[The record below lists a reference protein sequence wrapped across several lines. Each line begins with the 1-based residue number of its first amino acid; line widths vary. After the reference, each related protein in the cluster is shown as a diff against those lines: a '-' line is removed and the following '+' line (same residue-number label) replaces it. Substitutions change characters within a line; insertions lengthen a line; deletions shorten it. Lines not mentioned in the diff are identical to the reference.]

1 MYLELNYATE
11 VKDMTETMQIP
22 LFPPRSVPDLVGEI
36 KKISKEIK
44 DLYCLDD
51 LPWVL
56 GYSGGKDSSAVVQLI
71 WYAIAELPPEKRTK
85 KIYVITTD
93 TLVENPIVSTWVRH
107 SLKQM
112 KSAAIE
118 QQLPIEPH
126 LLYPDVKD
134 TFWVNLMG
142 KGYPAPR
149 HGFRW
154 CTERLKILPS
164 NRFIRDVVRIN
175 GEVILILGTR
185 KAESIKRAVSMEKH
199 EIGRMSD
206 RLNDS
211 SNSIKSLL
219 YQSPSLPNSLIYSPI
234 EDWRTD
240 EVWIY
245 LNQWPNPWENSNKDL
260 FTMYRGATAD
270 NECPLVVDTSTPSC
284 GTSRF
289 GCWVC
294 TMVSQDKSMEAMIQ
308 NDEEKE
314 WMQPLLDIRN
324 ELDIKNDREKR
335 DFRRIYGR
343 VELFERN
350 MGDDKTSV
358 EPIPGPY
365 TKFWREHWLRRVL
378 EAQTHI
384 RKTAPEEMRDIT
396 LITPEEL
403 SEIRRIWL
411 EQKHEFDDSLP
422 RIYEEV
428 TGESFADSRPAAER
442 KLLGSDEW
450 TAIEEICTEDK
461 MHLELMAKL
470 LDTERQY
477 YTKPRRTGIY
487 ADLDKCFETSSR
499 SQDEAIGNA
508 HYQRNLKTAVEDVKA
523 NPTEKIQQ
531 VKSAIAQTNT
541 SAKSD
546 TVNVAKLKEE
556 LESSSSPGKQLSW
569 ADIKYSTPDVGEGN
583 SKD

>member
-1 MYLELNYATE
+1 MYLELNYLTE
-11 VKDMTETMQIP
+11 VEDMTETILP
-22 LFPPRSVPDLVGEI
+22 LFPPRTVRDLVEEI
-36 KKISKEIK
+36 KKLSQEIR

-56 GYSGGKDSSAVVQLI
+56 GYSGGKDSTAVVQLI

-93 TLVENPIVSTWVRH
+93 TLVENPIVSTWVRQ

-112 KSAAIE
+112 KSAAVK

-126 LLYPDVKD
+126 MLYPDVKD

-164 NRFIRDVVRIN
+164 NRFVRDMVRIN

-206 RLNDS
+206 RLNNNS
-211 SNSIKSLL
+211 SSIKSLL

-245 LNQWPNPWENSNKDL
+245 LNQWANPWENSNKDL

-284 GTSRF
+284 GSSRF

-324 ELDIKNDREKR
+324 ELDIKNDRDKR

-350 MGDDKTSV
+350 MGDDTTSV

-384 RKTAPEEMRDIT
+384 RKTAPLEMRDIT

-411 EQKHEFDDSLP
+411 EEKHEFDDSLP

-428 TGESFADSRPAAER
+428 TGEPFEDSRPAAER

-450 TAIEEICTEDK
+450 AVIEEICSEDK

-499 SQDEAIGNA
+499 SKEEAIGNA
-508 HYQRNLKTAVEDVKA
+508 HYQRNLKKAVEDIKA

-531 VKSAIAQTNT
+531 FKDAIAQTNS
-541 SAKSD
+541 SAKND
-546 TVNVAKLKEE
+546 TVDIAKLKEE
-556 LESSSSPGKQLSW
+556 LESNSNQSRQLSW
-569 ADIKYSTPDVGEGN
+569 ADIKFSPPNSGEEN

>member
-1 MYLELNYATE
+1 
-11 VKDMTETMQIP
+11 MTETMQIP
-22 LFPPRSVPDLVGEI
+22 LSLFPPRTVNDLVEEI
-36 KKISKEIK
+36 KKLTKEIK

-51 LPWVL
+51 IPWVV
-56 GYSGGKDSSAVVQLI
+56 GYSGGKDSTTVLQLI
-71 WYAIAELPPEKRTK
+71 WYALAELPPEKRTK

-112 KSAAIE
+112 NCAAIE
-118 QQLPIEPH
+118 QALPIESH
-126 LLYPDVKD
+126 LLYPDIKD

-164 NRFIRDVVRIN
+164 NRFVRDVVRIN

-185 KAESIKRAVSMEKH
+185 KAESIKRAASMEKH
-199 EIGRMSD
+199 EIGRMSEH
-206 RLNDS
+206 LNDN

-245 LNQWPNPWENSNKDL
+245 LNQWPNPWKNSNKDL

-284 GTSRF
+284 GSSRF

-294 TMVSQDKSMEAMIQ
+294 TMVNQDKSMQAMIQ

-324 ELDIKNDREKR
+324 ELDIKDDRPKR

-350 MGDDKTSV
+350 MGDDTTSV

-384 RKTAPEEMRDIT
+384 RKTAPLEMRDIT

-411 EQKHEFDDSLP
+411 EEKHEFDDSLP
-422 RIYEEV
+422 RIYEAV
-428 TGESFADSRPAAER
+428 TGEPFEDSRPAAER

-450 TAIEEICTEDK
+450 TVLEEMCDDK

-499 SQDEAIGNA
+499 SKDEAIGNA
-508 HYQRNLKTAVEDVKA
+508 HYQRNLKKAVADVKA
-523 NPTEKIQQ
+523 NPTENIRQ
-531 VKSAIAQTNT
+531 VKDAIEQSNILATD
-541 SAKSD
+541 A
-546 TVNVAKLKEE
+546 TVDIAKLKEE
-556 LESSSSPGKQLSW
+556 LETKSNENKQLSW
-569 ADIKYSTPDVGEGN
+569 ADIKYSTPNSGEG
-583 SKD
+583 K

>member
-1 MYLELNYATE
+1 MYLELNEVTE
-11 VKDMTETMQIP
+11 VEDMTETMQIP
-22 LFPPRSVPDLVGEI
+22 LFPPRSVSELVAEI
-36 KKISKEIK
+36 EKLSKEIK
-44 DLYCLDD
+44 ELYCLDD
-51 LPWVL
+51 IPWVL
-56 GYSGGKDSSAVVQLI
+56 GYSGGKDSTTVVQLI

-93 TLVENPIVSTWVRH
+93 TLVENPIVSTWVRQ

-118 QQLPIEPH
+118 QQLPIEPYM
-126 LLYPDVKD
+126 LYPDVKD

-164 NRFIRDVVRIN
+164 NRFVRDMVRIN

-206 RLNDS
+206 RLNDKS
-211 SNSIKSLL
+211 SSIKSLL

-284 GTSRF
+284 GSSRF

-324 ELDIKNDREKR
+324 ELDIKDDRPKR

-350 MGDDKTSV
+350 MGDDTTSV

-365 TKFWREHWLRRVL
+365 TKYWREHWLRRVL
-378 EAQTHI
+378 EAQTQI
-384 RKTAPEEMRDIT
+384 RKTAPLEMRDIT

-411 EQKHEFDDSLP
+411 EEKHEFDDSLP

-428 TGESFADSRPAAER
+428 TGEPFEDSRPAAER

-450 TAIEEICTEDK
+450 TAIEEICSEDK

-499 SQDEAIGNA
+499 SKEEAIGNA
-508 HYQRNLKTAVEDVKA
+508 HYQRNLKKAVEDIKA

-531 VKSAIAQTNT
+531 FKDAIAQTNS
-541 SAKSD
+541 SAKNE
-546 TVNVAKLKEE
+546 TVDIAKLKEE
-556 LESSSSPGKQLSW
+556 LESSSNQSRQLSW
-569 ADIKYSTPDVGEGN
+569 ADIKFSTPDVGEKN

>member
-1 MYLELNYATE
+1 
-11 VKDMTETMQIP
+11 MTETMQIP
-22 LFPPRSVPDLVGEI
+22 LFPPRSVSELVEEI
-36 KKISKEIK
+36 EKISKEIK
-44 DLYCLDD
+44 ELYCLDD
-51 LPWVL
+51 IPWVL
-56 GYSGGKDSSAVVQLI
+56 GYSGGKDSTTVVQLI

-93 TLVENPIVSTWVRH
+93 TLVENPIVSTWVRQ

-118 QQLPIEPH
+118 QQLPIEPYM
-126 LLYPDVKD
+126 LYPDVKD

-164 NRFIRDVVRIN
+164 NRFVRDMVRIN

-206 RLNDS
+206 RLNNNS
-211 SNSIKSLL
+211 SSIKSLL

-245 LNQWPNPWENSNKDL
+245 LNQWANPWENSNKDL

-284 GTSRF
+284 GSSRF

-324 ELDIKNDREKR
+324 ELDIKNDRDKR

-350 MGDDKTSV
+350 MGDDTTSV

-384 RKTAPEEMRDIT
+384 RKTAPLEMRDIT

-411 EQKHEFDDSLP
+411 EEKHEFDDSLP

-428 TGESFADSRPAAER
+428 TGEPFEDSRPAAER

-450 TAIEEICTEDK
+450 TVIEEICSEDK

-499 SQDEAIGNA
+499 SKEEAIGNA
-508 HYQRNLKTAVEDVKA
+508 HYQRNLKKAVEDIKA

-531 VKSAIAQTNT
+531 FKDAIAQTNS
-541 SAKSD
+541 SAKND
-546 TVNVAKLKEE
+546 TVDIAKLKEE
-556 LESSSSPGKQLSW
+556 LESNSNQSRQLSW
-569 ADIKYSTPDVGEGN
+569 ADIKFSTPDVGEKN